1 MLHNAEYPVGIYFQ
15 WCPTLDECSSPTLT
29 MDTGTV
35 LIVVFIIFILYYGRN
50 IGSRPKDYPP
60 GPPTLP
66 IIGNLHLMPSE
77 QPHLQF
83 KKWADEY
90 GPIYSLVI
98 GTNTLVVLSSGTA
111 IKELLDKRSAIY
123 SSRPDLYV
131 GQHLLSGGLRMLL
144 MVSTLAHV
152 RTNGG

>member
-1 MLHNAEYPVGIYFQ
+1 
-15 WCPTLDECSSPTLT
+15 
-29 MDTGTV
+29 
-35 LIVVFIIFILYYGRN
+35 
-50 IGSRPKDYPP
+50 
-60 GPPTLP
+60 
-66 IIGNLHLMPSE
+66 MPSE

-144 MVSTLAHV
+144 MVSALAHV

>member
-1 MLHNAEYPVGIYFQ
+1 
-15 WCPTLDECSSPTLT
+15 

-35 LIVVFIIFILYYGRN
+35 LIVIFIVFILYYGRN

-98 GTNTLVVLSSGTA
+98 GTNTLVVLSSGA
-111 IKELLDKRSAIY
+111 VVKELLDKRSAIY
-123 SSRPDLYV
+123 SSRPILYV

-152 RTNGG
+152 RTSRA